1 VTATAVIHVHD
12 LVKHYG
18 QVRAVDGIDLTVTA
32 GEIYALLG
40 LNGAGKT
47 TTIRMLLGM
56 IAPTAGAVSLLGRTV
71 RHTDSGLWDKV
82 GFLVETPAG
91 YPELTVA
98 ENLHIA
104 ARLRHLR
111 SRNVVDEVIDQLGL
125 APYAARRAR
134 QLSFGNQQR
143 LGLAKALIHRPR
155 LLILD
160 EPANGL
166 DPAGV
171 VEIRQ
176 LLHQLAAHGTTV
188 LLSSH
193 ILAEVARLATR
204 IGVIGNGRMITELAT
219 SDLPDR
225 VHRQL
230 CVAARDLGGAAHVLQ
245 AAGHS
250 PVADPDREQLVVTG
264 AWALDHPDEI
274 ATLLVHAGHPP
285 TRLAVQTEE
294 LEAYFLRLVGH
305 GAQS

>member
-1 VTATAVIHVHD
+1 VIQVHN
-12 LVKHYG
+12 LAKHYG
-18 QVRAVDGIDLTVTA
+18 LVRAVDGIDITVTR

-47 TTIRMLLGM
+47 TAIRMLLGM
-56 IAPTAGAVSLLGRTV
+56 IKPTAGVVSLLGRPLPGS
-71 RHTDSGLWDKV
+71 HADLWADV
-82 GFLVETPAG
+82 GYLVETPAA

-98 ENLHIA
+98 QNLHLA
-104 ARLRHLR
+104 ARLRKLT
-111 SRNVVDEVIDQLGL
+111 SRDAVDTVIADLGL
-125 APYAARRAR
+125 AQYARRRASD
-134 QLSFGNQQR
+134 LSLGNQQR
-143 LGLAKALIHRPR
+143 LGLAKAFIHRPA

-176 LLHQLAAHGTTV
+176 LLQTLAAQGTTV

-204 IGVIGNGRMITELAT
+204 IGVIHDGRMITELA
-219 SDLPDR
+219 SAELPAQ

-230 CVAARDLGGAAHVLQ
+230 SVSARDPRAAAEVLRS
-245 AAGHS
+245 AGHDS
-250 PVADPDREQLVVTG
+250 VTG
-264 AWALDHPDEI
+264 ADRRLILTGRQALERPDDV

-285 TRLAVQTEE
+285 THLAIDEE
-294 LEAYFLRLVGH
+294 DLESFFLRMTGQE
-305 GAQS
+305 GSS